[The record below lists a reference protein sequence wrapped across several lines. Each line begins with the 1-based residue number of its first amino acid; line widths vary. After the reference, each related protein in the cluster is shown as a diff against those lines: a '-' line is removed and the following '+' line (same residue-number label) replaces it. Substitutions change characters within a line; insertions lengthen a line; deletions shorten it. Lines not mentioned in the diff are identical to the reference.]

1 MESIELRSLTKRY
14 GKSVAVDDLTFTVE
28 PGRVTGFLG
37 PNGAGKSTTM
47 RMILGLDAP
56 DAGTATIGGRPYR
69 DIANPLRR
77 VGALLEAKA
86 LHPGR
91 SAREHLHYLAAS
103 QGIPQGRVDYV
114 LGLVGLSDVATKR
127 VGGFSLGMGQRLGVA
142 VALLGDPG
150 VIILDEPVNGLDI
163 DGVRWVRELL
173 RSLADDGRTV
183 LLSSHLLAEVSVTA
197 DHLVVIQKGRLVADC
212 PTDQLLADEASTVMV
227 VSPERNR
234 LAEVLSNAGG
244 VVEVRDI
251 DTLVVSGLTSPR
263 IGELALNSQVLLHEL
278 TPQQASLEDAFLEL
292 TESFGSAS

>member
-1 MESIELRSLTKRY
+1 MESIELHTLTKRY
-14 GKSVAVDDLTFTVE
+14 GKSVAVDDLTFTVS

-56 DAGTATIGGRPYR
+56 DSGTATIGGSPYR
-69 DIANPLRR
+69 ELSNPLRR

-91 SAREHLHYLAAS
+91 SARAHLRYLAAS
-103 QGIPQGRVDYV
+103 QGIPDSRVDDV

-163 DGVRWVRELL
+163 DGVRWIRELL

-212 PTDQLLADEASTVMV
+212 PTDQLLADEASAVMV
-227 VSPERNR
+227 VTPERNR
-234 LAEVLSNAGG
+234 LAEVLSKAGG
-244 VVEVRDI
+244 LVEVRDV
-251 DTLVVSGLTSPR
+251 DTIVVSGLPSPR
-263 IGELALNSQVLLHEL
+263 IGELALKSQVLLHQL

>member
-1 MESIELRSLTKRY
+1 MIEAKGLTKRY
-14 GKSVAVDDLTFTVE
+14 GRIVAVDSLSFEVR
-28 PGRVTGFLG
+28 PGAVTGFLG

-47 RMILGLDAP
+47 RMILGLDTP
-56 DAGTATIGGRPYR
+56 DSGTATIGGRPYR
-69 DIANPLRR
+69 DLANPLRR

-91 SAREHLHYLAAS
+91 PAREHLRYLAAS
-103 QGIPQGRVDYV
+103 QGIPDARVDYV
-114 LGLVGLSDVATKR
+114 LGLVGLADVATKR

-163 DGVRWVRELL
+163 DGVRWIRELL

-197 DHLVVIQKGRLVADC
+197 DHLVVIQKGRLIADC
-212 PTDQLLADEASTVMV
+212 PTDALLADDTTTVMV

-234 LAEVLSNAGG
+234 LAEVLSNAGA
-244 VVEVRDI
+244 VVEVRDV
-251 DTLVVSGLTSPR
+251 DTLLVSGLPSPR
-263 IGELALNSQVLLHEL
+263 IGELALESRVLLHQL
-278 TPQQASLEDAFLEL
+278 TPQQASLEEAFLEL